1 MEAAVNLRSACQ
13 QQRSQQSASLLSPP
27 ASPACL
33 DVLDKWVAAMRQ
45 QQLHHRLV
53 LVRHRLVQ
61 RRPAVR
67 LAVHMVYVGAVLQQ
81 LQWRDEGRGWVW

>member
-1 MEAAVNLRSACQ
+1 MEAAVNLRPACQ

-67 LAVHMVYVGAVLQQ
+67 LAVYVVYVGAILQQ
-81 LQWRDEGRGWVW
+81 LQWRDEGRGWAW